1 MSDVTRGKFLKE
13 LGRSLPGMILGSG
26 VAGVAQKV
34 LGKVAAVS
42 NAMEGPNPSAIK
54 VNPPVAQPAEIP
66 FIKCGPTGEN
76 RIALTF
82 DDGPIPGVT
91 DLLLDVLKEHGMK
104 ATFFMIG
111 ERIAAAPDLARRVL
125 AEGHDVG
132 NHTWTHPHLDTLSDS
147 KVEAEL
153 DRTQEIMAKELHHS
167 PRWFRAPYGA
177 LRQNQAHLIA
187 ARNMGIVDWSVS
199 PDDWAK
205 PGVDKITAKIL
216 AETEAGSIIVC
227 HDISQQTVD
236 SMKIILEPL
245 SQRGLVF
252 STLSQL
258 LR

>member
-1 MSDVTRGKFLKE
+1 
-13 LGRSLPGMILGSG
+13 MILGSG
-26 VAGVAQKV
+26 IAGMAQKV
-34 LGKVAAVS
+34 LGKVASVS
-42 NAMEGPNPSAIK
+42 NAMEGPNPDEVKLKEA
-54 VNPPVAQPAEIP
+54 VPVAQPPEIP
-66 FIKCGPTGEN
+66 FIKRGPAEEN

-91 DLLLDVLKEHGMK
+91 DLLLDVLKEHNVK

-125 AEGHDVG
+125 EEGHEVG

-153 DRTQEIMAKELHHS
+153 DQTQEIMAKELRHS
-167 PRWFRAPYGA
+167 PRWFRPPYGA
-177 LRQNQAHLIA
+177 LRKNQAHLIA
-187 ARNMGIVDWSVS
+187 ARSLGIVEWSVT

-236 SMKIILEPL
+236 SMKIILDPL